1 MNNFELAKQY
11 FIDGLRL
18 TNNEEYQNAES
29 KFMSSL
35 EVIPDRVSTLT
46 NLAATQ
52 IKLKKYPDA
61 MENAK
66 KALFFD
72 PVNVEANLN
81 LGIIECEL
89 KNFSKA
95 IDFFNVAIDLMPT
108 SCEGWLNKGNAL
120 QNLNQH
126 YEALVCFS
134 KAIEIKPNLAEA
146 WVSKGLT
153 FLELNNCLDSKA
165 AFEKAISLD
174 PNYKNARYCM
184 AFVQLLTGNYREGW
198 KNYEFRSKQ
207 KNEGSKVAAT
217 AMLQSLKK
225 IEYKNIYIFC
235 DQFFGDSIQFSRYI
249 KKLNNLNANIYI
261 EVDKPL
267 KDLFQNSFLNCII
280 LNPDTKIPLIDY
292 QVPISSLPFLFDEN
306 FYESSS
312 CISYLRCTSQAK
324 LAWNKKLNLSKTKLN
339 IALACSGNIDHF
351 KHDKNRPIRLE
362 LFKPLLDLADI
373 YLVQK
378 SIQSE
383 DEKFLFDHS
392 NIKFLGN
399 EIESFDD
406 TAAIIERMDLVISID
421 TSIAHLSG
429 ALGKKTWVLVSC
441 APDWRWMLDRDD
453 SPWYP
458 SIKLYRQKNFNDW
471 EGVLQEVMTDLR
483 SIAR

>member
-1 MNNFELAKQY
+1 MDDFELAKQY

-18 TNNEEYQNAES
+18 TSNEEYLNAES
-29 KFMSSL
+29 KFMLSL
-35 EVIPDRVSTLT
+35 EVLPDRVSTLT

-52 IKLKKYPDA
+52 IKLKKYFDA

-66 KALFFD
+66 KALYFD

-95 IDFFNVAIDLMPT
+95 IDFFNRTLDLMPA
-108 SCEGWLNKGNAL
+108 SYESWLNKGNAL

-126 YEALVCFS
+126 HEALVCFS

-153 FLELNNCLDSKA
+153 FLELNNCIDSKA

-174 PNYKNARYCM
+174 PNHKNARYCI
-184 AFVQLLTGNYREGW
+184 AFVQLLTGNYKEGW

-207 KNEGSKVAAT
+207 KNESFKVADVP
-217 AMLQSLKK
+217 MLQSLKK
-225 IEYKNIYIFC
+225 IENKNIYIFC

-249 KKLNNLNANIYI
+249 KKLSNFNANFYI
-261 EVDKPL
+261 EVDAPL
-267 KDLFQNSFLNCII
+267 KDLFKNSFLNCII
-280 LNPDTKIPLIDY
+280 LEPDNKIPHIDY
-292 QVPISSLPFLFDEN
+292 QVPISSLPLLFDEN
-306 FYESSS
+306 FYELSS
-312 CISYLRCTSQAK
+312 CISYLSCTSQAK
-324 LAWNKKLNLSKTKLN
+324 LNWSKKLNLSKNKLN

-351 KHDKNRPIRLE
+351 KNDKNRPIRLE
-362 LFKPLLDLADI
+362 LFKPLLALADI

-378 SIQSE
+378 NLETE
-383 DEKFLFDHS
+383 DEKFLS
-392 NIKFLGN
+392 NHVDIKFLGN

-406 TAAIIERMDLVISID
+406 SAAIIQQMDLVISID

-429 ALGKKTWVLVSC
+429 ALGKKTWVLLSC
-441 APDWRWMLDRDD
+441 APDWRWMLDRED

-458 SIKLYRQKNFNDW
+458 SVKLYRQKNFNDW
-471 EGVLQEVMTDLR
+471 EGVLQKMMTDLR
-483 SIAR
+483 AIAR